1 MILSATVSSA
11 VKFTNCLIAGTLFPC
26 CLHNVVAYSVAEWL
40 VCWTQV
46 LKGLGS
52 DCSCNAVG
60 NSLRRTVYT
69 HCASVYQAAKLV
81 TALLRVARVTAVL
94 VESNGSLLLGL

>member
-11 VKFTNCLIAGTLFPC
+11 VKFTNCFIAGTLFPC
-26 CLHNVVAYSVAEWL
+26 CLHNVMAYSVAEWL

-52 DCSCNAVG
+52 DCSCNAVI
-60 NSLRRTVYT
+60 TV
-69 HCASVYQAAKLV
+69 
-81 TALLRVARVTAVL
+81 
-94 VESNGSLLLGL
+94 LGELFTPIVPLFTKQRNW